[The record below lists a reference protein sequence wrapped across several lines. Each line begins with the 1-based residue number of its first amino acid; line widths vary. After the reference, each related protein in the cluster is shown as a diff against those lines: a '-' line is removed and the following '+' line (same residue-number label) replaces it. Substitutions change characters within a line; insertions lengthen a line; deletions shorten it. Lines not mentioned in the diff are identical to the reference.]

1 MSIACLHV
9 ILWHFIH
16 YSYCILSL
24 LYLSYVISIAILLR
38 SSVINYTI
46 TCRVPIIYTYIL
58 LINYDYCLSMFFI
71 SWLHFVNIIFERNFY
86 SGYTLFMNANYY
98 Y

>member
-1 MSIACLHV
+1 MLFYG
-9 ILWHFIH
+9 ILFIIPIVFYH
-16 YSYCILSL
+16 YFI
-24 LYLSYVISIAILLR
+24 LSYVISIAILLR